1 MISTIDFDKLGGLV
15 PAVVQHATTRRVLML
30 GFMTREALEATLRDR
45 LVTFWSRSRGRLW
58 RKGESSGNVLSLVS
72 AHIDCDR
79 DALLLLAEPAGPVCH
94 TGAATCF
101 DAGQPDGLTR
111 APHREADVTAG
122 DILREL
128 EATIRS
134 RIDARDEGSYTWR
147 LARAGT
153 GRVAQKVGEEGVEVA
168 LAAVAGTRED
178 LENESADLLYHLLV
192 LLAERGSSLGEVARV
207 LAARAGQRTSTGTR

>member
-30 GFMTREALEATLRDR
+30 GFMNREALEATLRDR

-101 DAGQPDGLTR
+101 DAGQPEGLTR
-111 APHREADVTAG
+111 ASHREADITAG

-134 RIDARDEGSYTWR
+134 RIDARDESSYTWR

-168 LAAVAGTRED
+168 LSAVTGTLED

-192 LLAERGSSLGEVARV
+192 LLAERGSSLGEVAGV
-207 LAARAGQRTSTGTR
+207 LAARAGQRRSTGTR